1 MWLKILITNKPAEFS
16 ILWNFYSISFL
27 NLSLMIASNKASLHA
42 GGVAASVGKRKDS
55 KNLQ

>member
-1 MWLKILITNKPAEFS
+1 MWLKILITNKPAD
-16 ILWNFYSISFL
+16 FYSIPFL